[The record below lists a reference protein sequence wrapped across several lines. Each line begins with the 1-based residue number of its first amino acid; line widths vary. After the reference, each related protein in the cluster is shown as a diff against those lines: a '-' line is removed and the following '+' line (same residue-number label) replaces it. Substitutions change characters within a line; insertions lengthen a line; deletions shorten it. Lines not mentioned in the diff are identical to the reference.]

1 MQASCIYIT
10 LFSSSFTTL
19 QVYRDSLLL
28 SLCGQVSC
36 FLSLSLENNFFSFSL
51 GLLNAKLDLHLR
63 NIWWSF
69 KLTSLSFNLLILK
82 LFPIKTQARH
92 QTCSTGYWKASSTQN
107 GWYSKPKSSLSF
119 LLINLIGLIWFLIF
133 FCGFLVFSKT
143 AIKLTK
149 TRIEMIRRKRNAM
162 QKYLRNDIAVLL
174 RDGLDINAYGRVSWF
189 FFFSLSFSFL
199 LILNGLFNFPFW
211 FLIPLSGNRINAF
224 NSPLCVCV
232 CFLSFLGI
240 MFCFRIGFSG
250 IRSLFP
256 FFFSLSWYY
265 VLPFFLFYVLFSNWV
280 FFKSKPTFI
289 ISRYV
294 RCV

>member
-1 MQASCIYIT
+1 M
-10 LFSSSFTTL
+10 
-19 QVYRDSLLL
+19 
-28 SLCGQVSC
+28 
-36 FLSLSLENNFFSFSL
+36 
-51 GLLNAKLDLHLR
+51 
-63 NIWWSF
+63 
-69 KLTSLSFNLLILK
+69 
-82 LFPIKTQARH
+82 
-92 QTCSTGYWKASSTQN
+92 
-107 GWYSKPKSSLSF
+107 
-119 LLINLIGLIWFLIF
+119 GLIWFLIF

-232 CFLSFLGI
+232 CVFSF
-240 MFCFRIGFSG
+240 
-250 IRSLFP
+250 
-256 FFFSLSWYY
+256 LSWY
-265 VLPFFLFYVLFSNWV
+265 YVLFSNWV
-280 FFKSKPTFI
+280 FWNSKPISVFFLLFI
-289 ISRYV
+289 LVLCSFFLVLCSVFELGFLQIEANFHYFSLRALCLIYV
-294 RCV
+294 SQLGFLELEACFQS